1 MSYSFSIKGKFK
13 VESELV
19 RDVIQM
25 LKDIEI
31 EYERPKKTV
40 FRIDDDGVL
49 DEIELS
55 DLLDTF
61 EHIFEYIIPELDQSI
76 FVYIHELDPVDR
88 EVIINENNIDLMT
101 DSNSKAHVIFLEK
114 SIMKNAKGVI
124 DEVTAVKNKIMDG
137 ISNIKITA
145 KWTDIGEV
153 DNPFILPVNH
163 KIKIK
168 GGNRGVFISALLDE
182 DLHCENYE
190 EVYKIKGK
198 KEIID
203 KFKEGYI
210 GIKIAMRAFS
220 NELDEKVFEKVVEV
234 LRDNFDGF
242 HDTRLN

>member
-40 FRIDDDGVL
+40 FEIDDDGVL

-88 EVIINENNIDLMT
+88 EVIINENEIDLMT
-101 DSNSKAHVIFLEK
+101 ESDSTSYVIFLEK
-114 SIMKNAKGVI
+114 GIMKNTKKVI
-124 DEVTAVKNKIMDG
+124 DEVSALKEKIMSG
-137 ISNIKITA
+137 ISEMDIKA
-145 KWTDIGEV
+145 KWTEVGEV

-168 GGNRGVFISALLDE
+168 GGSRGVFISALLDE

-190 EVYKIKGK
+190 DVYKIKDK
-198 KEIID
+198 DEVKQ

-210 GIKIAMRAFS
+210 GIKVSLRAFS
-220 NELDEKVFEKVVEV
+220 NELDKRVFEKVVDV
-234 LRDNFDGF
+234 LRTNFDCF
-242 HDTRLN
+242 HDTRIN